1 MLFDHYSSVV
11 YRYQGEP
18 HCPQPNLPTFAECRP
33 RYPGQMSC
41 DESWKVGNGKK
52 GWSPPVLIHE
62 EAY

>member
-33 RYPGQMSC
+33 RYPEQMSC
-41 DESWKVGNGKK
+41 DESWKVGSGKK
-52 GWSPPVLIHE
+52 RMVAACSHSRGSL
-62 EAY
+62 